1 MERLNGFVHSV
12 KCKPGT
18 CPRDVQFTNADIA
31 QALDFGDY
39 NSARGFL
46 TNKQGRSFEI
56 TLDDDEE
63 LERILSEGL
72 DFPGQNIHVEV
83 EELESTRMVITV
95 GNIPIEAHDENIIEV
110 IEAHGAQ
117 VEKMDHV
124 TQQYRGNQ
132 IQTGR
137 RRYTVKATN
146 QFQSLPKV
154 VRLFGGRYLSFR
166 HRGQIDTNN
175 IWGSEGRRPPP
186 KERSY
191 ASVAAARS
199 HENGVDNTRENP
211 YECIEF
217 NTEVAMDWEGNIP
230 DVPLPP
236 DMERFS
242 IRYFEWL
249 QENLAQSDPRYR
261 RYIKFWG
268 ICIDKVRYDQQT
280 TIPSEPTAIQQTETA
295 NVTTPSLPAQLSPTQ
310 RCMEVLRQCQ
320 TTTTVQIMESGTAS
334 NTADPTPDLGNIPIE
349 DAIMQVVDTDQQNA
363 NEAELHQEPQPT
375 AINDV
380 NVILPEPAALTDET
394 TTETGASQ
402 PASTSSETGEEPK
415 VEMEWDG
422 TALVGPQNRPL
433 ESITVISDDDEE
445 HQFDITHQVVKET
458 FEQFEDLKQDKD
470 TAILATT
477 DIDIHIGQLEQP
489 DNNTPDIDLRPDY
502 PNQATASQSLA
513 PPTAATVPN
522 VSSKKK
528 RRKIKVGTD
537 SDAGVVPPTSKKANK
552 PEGHHMRIG
561 TMDMK
566 LKPAEARK
574 IKEKIEGNMVVSHK
588 EILVDTLLN
597 HGKINNMLNHQAQTE
612 EGKNKMHEYYGY
624 LYFRF
629 LGPMDT
635 GWCNSQYLQH
645 TPIETQHAW
654 DAASRKTIK
663 YTTKSYI
670 EYLDMLNMPRRIG
683 KS

>member
-72 DFPGQNIHVEV
+72 DFPEQNIHVEV

-166 HRGQIDTNN
+166 HREQIDTNN

-191 ASVAAARS
+191 ASVAATRS

-217 NTEVAMDWEGNIP
+217 NAEVAMDWEGNIP

-249 QENLAQSDPRYR
+249 QENIAQSDPRYR

-268 ICIDKVRYDQQT
+268 MCIDKVRHDQHT
-280 TIPSEPTAIQQTETA
+280 TITSESTDIQQIDTA
-295 NVTTPSLPAQLSPTQ
+295 NVITPNLPAQLSLTQ
-310 RCMEVLRQCQ
+310 RCIQVLRECE
-320 TTTTVQIMESGTAS
+320 TTTVVQTMESGTA
-334 NTADPTPDLGNIPIE
+334 NTTHDPTPDLGNIPIE
-349 DAIMQVVDTDQQNA
+349 DAIMQVYETEQQDA
-363 NEAELHQEPQPT
+363 NEGELQPETQTT
-375 AINDV
+375 ATNDV
-380 NVILPEPAALTDET
+380 NNIIPESAAHTEET
-394 TTETGASQ
+394 TTETAASQ
-402 PASTSSETGEEPK
+402 QDSPLDEIGEEPK
-415 VEMEWDG
+415 AEMEWDG
-422 TALVGPQNRPL
+422 SALIGPQNRPM
-433 ESITVISDDDEE
+433 EPITVISDDDDE
-445 HQFDITHQVVKET
+445 HQLDITHEVVEDT
-458 FEQFEDLKQDKD
+458 VAQFEVIKQDED
-470 TAILATT
+470 SVRPAT
-477 DIDIHIGQLEQP
+477 DIDIHIGQIGKPENKTTEL
-489 DNNTPDIDLRPDY
+489 DLRPDY
-502 PNQATASQSLA
+502 QNQASASQSLA
-513 PPTAATVPN
+513 PPTAIVTTVPH
-522 VSSKKK
+522 VSAKKK

-537 SDAGVVPPTSKKANK
+537 SDAGVVPATSKKANK
-552 PEGHHMRIG
+552 PEGHHLRIG

-574 IKEKIEGNMVVSHK
+574 IKEKIEGNIVVSHK
-588 EILVDTLLN
+588 EILMDTLLN
-597 HGKINNMLNHQAQTE
+597 HGRINNMLNHQAQTE

-629 LGPMDT
+629 LGHRMV
-635 GWCNSQYLQH
+635 Q
-645 TPIETQHAW
+645 
-654 DAASRKTIK
+654 
-663 YTTKSYI
+663 
-670 EYLDMLNMPRRIG
+670 
-683 KS
+683 

>member
-72 DFPGQNIHVEV
+72 DFPEQNIHVEV
-83 EELESTRMVITV
+83 EELESTRMVVTV

-166 HRGQIDTNN
+166 HRGQIETNN

-191 ASVAAARS
+191 ASVAAAHT
-199 HENGVDNTRENP
+199 HENEVDNTIENQ

-217 NTEVAMDWEGNIP
+217 TTETAMDWEGTIP

-236 DMERFS
+236 ELKRFTK
-242 IRYFEWL
+242 RYFEWL

-261 RYIKFWG
+261 RYVKFWG
-268 ICIDKVRYDQQT
+268 ICIDKVRYDQQAP
-280 TIPSEPTAIQQTETA
+280 IPSAPSDIPQIETG
-295 NVTTPSLPAQLSPTQ
+295 NGITQNLPAIMPLTQ
-310 RCMEVLRQCQ
+310 RSMLALQQCE
-320 TTTTVQIMESGTAS
+320 TTTTLQIMESGTAN
-334 NTADPTPDLGNIPIE
+334 NTNDPTANLENIPIE
-349 DAIMQVVDTDQQNA
+349 DVIMQVIETNPNEGELQPETQATAA
-363 NEAELHQEPQPT
+363 NDA
-375 AINDV
+375 NDI
-380 NVILPEPAALTDET
+380 ILESAAHTEET
-394 TTETGASQ
+394 TTETTTETATSQ
-402 PASTSSETGEEPK
+402 QDSKLDEIGEEPK

-422 TALVGPQNRPL
+422 SALIGPQNRPM
-433 ESITVISDDDEE
+433 EPITVISDDDQEVVEE
-445 HQFDITHQVVKET
+445 TTPCKDTE
-458 FEQFEDLKQDKD
+458 QDKD
-470 TAILATT
+470 TDKMATT
-477 DIDIHIGQLEQP
+477 DIDSHLGQSVEP
-489 DNNTPDIDLRPDY
+489 KNNPTEIDLRPDY
-502 PNQATASQSLA
+502 QNQASASQSLA
-513 PPTAATVPN
+513 PTTATATTVPN
-522 VSSKKK
+522 VSAKKK

-552 PEGHHMRIG
+552 PEGHHLRIG

-574 IKEKIEGNMVVSHK
+574 IKEKFEGNIVVSHK
-588 EILVDTLLN
+588 EILMDTLLN
-597 HGKINNMLNHQAQTE
+597 HGRINNMLNHQAQTE

>member
-56 TLDDDEE
+56 TLDNDEE

-72 DFPGQNIHVEV
+72 DFPEQNIHVEV

-166 HRGQIDTNN
+166 HRGQIETNN

-186 KERSY
+186 NERSY
-191 ASVAAARS
+191 ASVAAARTQD
-199 HENGVDNTRENP
+199 NQVDNTSENP
-211 YECIEF
+211 YEFIEF
-217 NTEVAMDWEGNIP
+217 TTETAMDWEGTIP
-230 DVPLPP
+230 DAPLPP
-236 DMERFS
+236 DLERFS

-249 QENLAQSDPRYR
+249 QENLTQSDPRYR
-261 RYIKFWG
+261 RYLKFWG
-268 ICIDKVRYDQQT
+268 ICIDKVRHDQRT
-280 TIPSEPTAIQQTETA
+280 NIPSEPTDIQQTETA
-295 NVTTPSLPAQLSPTQ
+295 NVTTPSLPAQLSITE
-310 RCMEVLRQCQ
+310 RCMQVLRQCE
-320 TTTTVQIMESGTAS
+320 TTTTVQIMESGTT
-334 NTADPTPDLGNIPIE
+334 NTTHDPTPDLGNIPIE
-349 DAIMQVVDTDQQNA
+349 DAIMQVVDTDQQHA
-363 NEAELHQEPQPT
+363 NEGELHQEPQPT
-375 AINDV
+375 SINDV
-380 NVILPEPAALTDET
+380 NDILPEPAAHTDET

-422 TALVGPQNRPL
+422 TALTGPQTRPM
-433 ESITVISDDDEE
+433 EPITVISDDDDE
-445 HQFDITHQVVKET
+445 QRLDITPQVV
-458 FEQFEDLKQDKD
+458 EDTVAQSEDKKQDED
-470 TAILATT
+470 SVSPAT
-477 DIDIHIGQLEQP
+477 DIAIHIRQIEEP
-489 DNNTPDIDLRPDY
+489 DTKTTEIDLRPDY
-502 PNQATASQSLA
+502 QNQASASQSLA
-513 PPTAATVPN
+513 SPAVTTVPN

-552 PEGHHMRIG
+552 PDGHHLRIG
-561 TMDMK
+561 TLDMK
-566 LKPAEARK
+566 LKPAEAKK
-574 IKEKIEGNMVVSHK
+574 IREKVEGNIVVTHK
-588 EILVDTLLN
+588 EILMDTLLN

-645 TPIETQHAW
+645 TPFETQYAW
-654 DAASRKTIK
+654 DAASKKTIK
-663 YTTKSYI
+663 YNTKSYT
-670 EYLDMLNMPRRIG
+670 EYLDMLNMPRRTG

>member
-72 DFPGQNIHVEV
+72 DFPEQNIHVEV

-117 VEKMDHV
+117 VEKMDHI
-124 TQQYRGNQ
+124 TQQYRGNE

-137 RRYTVKATN
+137 RRYTIKATN

-166 HRGQIDTNN
+166 HRGQIESNN

-191 ASVAAARS
+191 ASVAAART
-199 HENGVDNTRENP
+199 HEAEVDNTSENQ

-217 NTEVAMDWEGNIP
+217 TTETAMDWEGTIP

-236 DMERFS
+236 ELKRFT

-261 RYIKFWG
+261 RYVKFWE

-280 TIPSEPTAIQQTETA
+280 TIPSEPTDIQQTETA

-310 RCMEVLRQCQ
+310 RCMEVLRQCE
-320 TTTTVQIMESGTAS
+320 TTTTVQIMESGTAN
-334 NTADPTPDLGNIPIE
+334 NTADPTPNLGNIPIE
-349 DAIMQVVDTDQQNA
+349 DIIMQVTDTEQQDA
-363 NEAELHQEPQPT
+363 NEGELHLEPQPT
-375 AINDV
+375 AINDANDV
-380 NVILPEPAALTDET
+380 MPEPVAHKDQT
-394 TTETGASQ
+394 TTGTEASQ
-402 PASTSSETGEEPK
+402 QASTSAEIGEEPK

-422 TALVGPQNRPL
+422 SALIGPQTRPM
-433 ESITVISDDDEE
+433 EPITVISDDDDE
-445 HQFDITHQVVKET
+445 QRLDITPQVVEDT
-458 FEQFEDLKQDKD
+458 VAQFEDIKQDEGSVRP
-470 TAILATT
+470 AT
-477 DIDIHIGQLEQP
+477 DIAIHIRQIEEP
-489 DNNTPDIDLRPDY
+489 ETKTTEIDLRPDY
-502 PNQATASQSLA
+502 QNQASASQSLA
-513 PPTAATVPN
+513 PPTVTTVPN

-552 PEGHHMRIG
+552 PDGHHLRIG
-561 TMDMK
+561 TLDMK
-566 LKPAEARK
+566 LKPAEAKK
-574 IKEKIEGNMVVSHK
+574 IREKVEGNIVVTHK
-588 EILVDTLLN
+588 EILMDTLLN

-645 TPIETQHAW
+645 TPFETQYAW
-654 DAASRKTIK
+654 DAASKKTIK
-663 YTTKSYI
+663 YNTKSYT
-670 EYLDMLNMPRRIG
+670 EYLDMLNMPRRTG